1 MNNSLV
7 VFNPCGIEVSRAL
20 LVVALRAHDHDEPL
34 REFPN
39 TREGH
44 QAVLRFLERS
54 GRSVRVALESTGLYG
69 LDLALHQAGVAVM
82 VANPR
87 AVRHFAQALLQRSK
101 NDQLDAEVLREFAAR
116 MPFQAWRPPSA
127 AALKLV
133 AVARRLEALTD
144 MMAAEKNRRHAAS
157 LSEAL
162 PVIIRRDIQ
171 RSIQTQQRA
180 IDRLTRAAQEFIL
193 TDPELARRYELL
205 LSIPGFGATSAVHTL
220 AELTLLPADMDVRQW
235 VAYAGLDPREYTSGT
250 SVHKKVRISKAGNK
264 HLRRALYMPAL
275 VAVQHQPQVR
285 AFYEHLLARG
295 KTKMQALVATMR
307 KLLHAIYG
315 MFKHDQLFDG
325 QKVYTSTS
333 PRWLPPCRTR
343 RSYALK
349 PKLPFTTKRES
360 TSYPPL
366 TLGSLGIWLPSGPGV
381 ESPRVIGSA
390 APCAL

>member
-1 MNNSLV
+1 MSNSV
-7 VFNPCGIEVSRAL
+7 VAFAPCGIEVSHL
-20 LVVALRAHDHDEPL
+20 TLPVAWRGHDHDEPL

-44 QAVLRFLERS
+44 QALLRLLKR
-54 GRSVRVALESTGLYG
+54 GARPVCVALELTGLYG
-69 LDLALHQAGVAVM
+69 LDLALALHQAGVAVM

-101 NDQLDAEVLREFAAR
+101 NDQLDAAVLCEFAAR
-116 MPFQAWRPPSA
+116 MPLQAWRPPSA
-127 AALKLV
+127 AALKRV
-133 AVARRLEALTD
+133 AVTRRLEALTD
-144 MMAAEKNRRHAAS
+144 MMAAEKNRAHAAS

-162 PVIIRRDIQ
+162 PALIRRDIQ

-180 IDRLTRAAQEFIL
+180 IDRLTRTAQEFL
-193 TDPELARRYELL
+193 LAHPKLARRYELL
-205 LSIPGFGATSAVHTL
+205 LFIPGFGATSAVHIL

-307 KLLHAIYG
+307 KLLHAIFG

-325 QKVYTSTS
+325 QKVYA
-333 PRWLPPCRTR
+333 
-343 RSYALK
+343 ALDVSV
-349 PKLPFTTKRES
+349 PTPQEVLCP
-360 TSYPPL
+360 
-366 TLGSLGIWLPSGPGV
+366 
-381 ESPRVIGSA
+381 
-390 APCAL
+390 

>member
-1 MNNSLV
+1 MNNLV
-7 VFNPCGIEVSRAL
+7 STFDSCGIEVSHL
-20 LVVALRAHDHDEPL
+20 TLVVALRVHDHDEPL

-39 TREGH
+39 TGEGQ

-54 GRSVRVALESTGLYG
+54 ARPVHVALESTGLYG
-69 LDLALHQAGVAVM
+69 LDLALALHQADVAVM

-87 AVRHFAQALLQRSK
+87 AVRHFATAMMRRSK
-101 NDQLDAEVLREFAAR
+101 NDQLDAVVLREFAAR
-116 MPFQAWRPPSA
+116 MPFQPWRPPSA

-144 MMAAEKNRRHAAS
+144 MMAAEKNRGHAAS

-162 PVIIRRDIQ
+162 PAVIRRDIQ

-193 TDPELARRYELL
+193 ADRELARRYELL

-220 AELTLLPADMDVRQW
+220 AELTLLPADMGVRQW

-275 VAVQHQPQVR
+275 VAVRHDPHVR
-285 AFYEHLLARG
+285 AYYEHLLARG

-307 KLLHAIYG
+307 KLLHAIFG

-325 QKVYTSTS
+325 QKVYA
-333 PRWLPPCRTR
+333 
-343 RSYALK
+343 ALDVSV
-349 PKLPFTTKRES
+349 L
-360 TSYPPL
+360 
-366 TLGSLGIWLPSGPGV
+366 
-381 ESPRVIGSA
+381 
-390 APCAL
+390 APQEVLCP

>member
-1 MNNSLV
+1 MSNSV
-7 VFNPCGIEVSRAL
+7 VTFAPCGIEVSYLTL
-20 LVVALRAHDHDEPL
+20 LVALRAHDHDEPL

-39 TREGH
+39 TRAGH
-44 QAVLRFLERS
+44 QAVLRLLARCA
-54 GRSVRVALESTGLYG
+54 GPVRVCLESSGLYG
-69 LDLALHQAGVAVM
+69 LDLALTLHQAGVAVM

-101 NDQLDAEVLREFAAR
+101 NDQRDAVVLREFAAR
-116 MPFQAWRPPSA
+116 MPFQPWRPPSA

-144 MMAAEKNRRHAAS
+144 MLAAEKNRLHAAS

-162 PVIIRRDIQ
+162 PALIRRDIQ

-180 IDRLTRAAQEFIL
+180 IDRLTRTAQEFIL
-193 TDPELARRYELL
+193 ADPELARRYELL

-220 AELTLLPADMDVRQW
+220 AELTLLPADLDVRQW

-285 AFYEHLLARG
+285 AYYDHLLARG

-325 QKVYTSTS
+325 QKVYTLTS
-333 PRWLPPCRTR
+333 P
-343 RSYALK
+343 AL
-349 PKLPFTTKRES
+349 
-360 TSYPPL
+360 
-366 TLGSLGIWLPSGPGV
+366 
-381 ESPRVIGSA
+381 
-390 APCAL
+390 APALSNSEVACAQT

>member
-1 MNNSLV
+1 MSNSV
-7 VFNPCGIEVSRAL
+7 VAFAPCGIEVSYLTL
-20 LVVALRAHDHDEPL
+20 LVALRGHAHDEPL

-54 GRSVRVALESTGLYG
+54 ARPVRVAMESTGLYG
-69 LDLALHQAGVAVM
+69 LDLALTLHQAGVAVM

-101 NDQLDAEVLREFAAR
+101 NDQLDAVVLREFAAR

-144 MMAAEKNRRHAAS
+144 LMAAEKNRGHAAS
-157 LSEAL
+157 LSAAL
-162 PVIIRRDIQ
+162 PVIVRRDIQ

-180 IDRLTRAAQEFIL
+180 IDRLTRAAQEFL
-193 TDPELARRYELL
+193 LADPELARRYELL
-205 LSIPGFGATSAVHTL
+205 LSIPGFGATSALHTL
-220 AELTLLPADMDVRQW
+220 AELTLLPANMEVRQW
-235 VAYAGLDPREYTSGT
+235 VAYAGLDPREYSSGT

-315 MFKHDQLFDG
+315 MFKHDQLFNG
-325 QKVYTSTS
+325 QKVYAST
-333 PRWLPPCRTR
+333 RATLAPP
-343 RSYALK
+343 
-349 PKLPFTTKRES
+349 
-360 TSYPPL
+360 PPISEVVCSQ
-366 TLGSLGIWLPSGPGV
+366 T
-381 ESPRVIGSA
+381 
-390 APCAL
+390 